1 VRSMGLVV
9 PSRDTIAVYTPPRPS
24 IAVAVA
30 FPGSIMA
37 SGLGREERKRLSK
50 PLSHGAE

>member
-9 PSRDTIAVYTPPRPS
+9 PSRNTIAVYTPPRPS

-37 SGLGREERKRLSK
+37 SGLGREAARVRD
-50 PLSHGAE
+50 GAGRWVRR